1 MIEFRYEK
9 RFCNFFTKNLFDTSL
24 KVIDFFVSIK
34 GMNEKRLWMQK
45 LSNAITKAKEHE
57 AEIEK
62 NNRRLGKS

>member
-1 MIEFRYEK
+1 M
-9 RFCNFFTKNLFDTSL
+9 